1 MPGSRVCQQNIA
13 IQRDDQCFTST
24 LCANRCLLLGVNF
37 WTLYLFW
44 YILLDLETGTEPA
57 QVSQHLVQTFA
68 DWCGPEQLTGPEI
81 TRSCCH
87 IHEAFGSVTLATT
100 ATFGLQ
106 AGLPG
111 FYDPCVGEEKSLK
124 LLYQFRGVMHQVIS
138 ADTDP
143 LRIPKQC
150 ECPAKII

>member
-1 MPGSRVCQQNIA
+1 MFHFHFVCQALFITGCELLNTFLVLVHY
-13 IQRDDQCFTST
+13 QR
-24 LCANRCLLLGVNF
+24 
-37 WTLYLFW
+37 
-44 YILLDLETGTEPA
+44 LLDLETGTEPV
-57 QVSQHLVQTFA
+57 QVSQHLVQTRA
-68 DWCGPEQLTGPEI
+68 DWCGPEQLTSPEL
-81 TRSCCH
+81 TWSCCH
-87 IHEAFGSVTLATT
+87 IHEAFDPVTLLTI